1 MKRICLIVWFLLCRY
16 DRANTFRK
24 MVDCQFVAAM
34 GPPGG
39 GRSFITPR
47 FARHFHHVSICELDN
62 KSMTLIFGTI
72 LGNFFK
78 QVLIIPTLHCD
89 AAQASQNYVWQLV
102 LQSIC
107 IPS

>member
-1 MKRICLIVWFLLCRY
+1 MPFLTGPHPTHDWHQIPCFAWCRY

-24 MVDCQFVAAM
+24 MVDCQFVSAM

-72 LGNFFK
+72 LGHYLK
-78 QVLIIPTLHCD
+78 QVLICSSFLH
-89 AAQASQNYVWQLV
+89 Q
-102 LQSIC
+102 
-107 IPS
+107 PSLGIFV

>member
-1 MKRICLIVWFLLCRY
+1 MLYCRY

-24 MVDCQFVAAM
+24 MVDCQFVSAM

-72 LGNFFK
+72 LGNYLK
-78 QVLIIPTLHCD
+78 QVLIFPVRLSHVFFFTSIYTP
-89 AAQASQNYVWQLV
+89 APV
-102 LQSIC
+102 LLL
-107 IPS
+107 